1 MIPARQ
7 CSLSRRLSV
16 AIIGVIA
23 LIALVVAI
31 VLIVYSME
39 KLETDLQQQ
48 VAGALRMAATS
59 LPTPLWQFNYDF
71 FADFLDALFSN
82 QHFMYAEIMAHDEVV
97 TTKIHPDFSQ
107 QEWAFF
113 EEHSSKFLTEM
124 IDIVHDDQKVG
135 SFRLAV
141 STAGIRQE
149 LTERTISI
157 LLFTL
162 LLIPSISLTTIS
174 ITKRYI
180 IHPLTHLV
188 ESATAIAQGDLNA
201 RMHLPLQT
209 DKTRNEIGVL
219 AAAFQHMLTYL
230 HSMATLA
237 TRISH
242 GDLQQQA
249 TPKSE
254 RDVLG
259 TAFQRMTSYLQQIG
273 RVAEHISQGHL
284 QTHFTPHSD
293 QDQLGVAFTR
303 MQQSL
308 MTLIS
313 RVHADSDDMT
323 VISEQML
330 RISSSNSTALD
341 QIGNAAETTTSA
353 MVQMNTS
360 AKDIRMKAEELRS
373 ALESIRQMVSSIEE
387 VSAHSASLSQ
397 SADETGETMIS
408 IMHALKNIAEQA
420 ARSKAF
426 SETTSQDAVSG
437 RQSVSQVITS
447 IRSISEVTDHVS
459 DLIARL
465 HKHSLAI
472 GAILDVINEV
482 VEQTSL
488 LSLNAS
494 IIAAQAGVHGRG
506 FAVVANEIKELAT
519 RVKSSTTEIATIVK
533 DVQRESSGVA
543 TAIQQAQRQVEDG
556 VVLAHKAGEALQKI
570 EQSAGSSSQLT
581 AEIAASVQQQT
592 TTSTDITRSMQ
603 GVVGMIHDMARGIQH
618 QKENAAQLGTLAEHL
633 RQISLLM
640 LDATQMQQQHSGI
653 VVDSMDTVLTLVLQN
668 SEMVDLLSEAANQL
682 TEKAEGLKSQVNQF
696 VLSA

>member
-1 MIPARQ
+1 MIPATQ
-7 CSLSRRLSV
+7 CSLSRRLSI
-16 AIIGVIA
+16 AIIGVVAIIA
-23 LIALVVAI
+23 LIVAFM
-31 VLIVYSME
+31 LIVYSTE

-48 VAGALRMAATS
+48 VAGALRMATTS

-82 QHFMYAEIMAHDEVV
+82 QHFVYAAIIAHDEVV
-97 TTKIHPDFSQ
+97 AIKVHPDFSQ
-107 QEWAFF
+107 KEWAFF
-113 EEHSSKFLTEM
+113 EESSSKFLTKR
-124 IDIVHDDQKVG
+124 IDIVHEDQKIG
-135 SFRLAV
+135 AFHLAI

-149 LTERTISI
+149 LAARIVAI

-162 LLIPSISLTTIS
+162 LLILAISLTTIS

-180 IHPLTHLV
+180 IHPLAHLV
-188 ESATAIAQGDLNA
+188 ESATAIAQGELNT
-201 RMHLPLQT
+201 RIHLPPQT

-237 TRISH
+237 MQISN
-242 GDLQQQA
+242 GDLQQQI

-259 TAFQRMTSYLQQIG
+259 TTFQRMTTYLQQIG
-273 RVAEHISQGHL
+273 SVAEHISQGHL

-293 QDQLGVAFTR
+293 QDQLGIAFTR

-308 MTLIS
+308 LSLIA
-313 RVHADSDDMT
+313 RIQTDADDIAL
-323 VISEQML
+323 ISEQML

-341 QIGNAAETTTSA
+341 HIGKAAETTTSA
-353 MVQMNTS
+353 MLQMNMS
-360 AKDIRMKAEELRS
+360 AKDIRTKAEELRS
-373 ALESIRQMVSSIEE
+373 ALESIRQMASSIEQ
-387 VSAHSASLSQ
+387 VAAHSVALSQ
-397 SADETGETMIS
+397 SADETGKTMIS

-420 ARSKAF
+420 AHSQAF
-426 SETTSQDAVSG
+426 SETTAQDAVSG
-437 RQSVSQVITS
+437 RHSVVQVITS

-459 DLIARL
+459 ELIVRL

-494 IIAAQAGVHGRG
+494 IIAAQAGVHGKG

-519 RVKSSTTEIATIVK
+519 RVKSSTTEIATIVQ

-543 TAIQQAQRQVEDG
+543 NAIQQAQHQVEDG

-570 EQSAGSSSQLT
+570 EQSAGSSSKLT

-603 GVVGMIHDMARGIQH
+603 GVVGMIHNMTRGIQY
-618 QKENAAQLGTLAEHL
+618 QKENADQLVEIAEHL
-633 RQISLLM
+633 QQVSLHV
-640 LDATQMQQQHSGI
+640 LDATQMQQQHSGA
-653 VVDSMDTVLTLVLQN
+653 VVNSMETVLTLVLQN

-682 TEKAEGLKSQVNQF
+682 AEKADGLKSQVNRF
-696 VLSA
+696 VLPA